1 MAVIKHISIKNSNYD
16 AAVDYLT
23 LKHDE
28 FTNKPILDENG
39 NKIPRDEFLIE
50 GIGCDPFTFGRE
62 CEATNALFHKN
73 PNREDIK
80 AHHYI
85 ISFDPR
91 DRDENGLT
99 SERAQALA
107 MNFARKNFPGH
118 QIIVC
123 THPDGHNS
131 AGNIHVHIVFNSV
144 RKTDVPMQDFMERE
158 GDSHA
163 GNKHH
168 VTKQL
173 LEYLKQ
179 ETMSMCQE
187 ESLYQVDLLSPAKVR
202 ITDREYWAKR
212 KGQAKLD
219 EENKEKAAKGI
230 APEQTI
236 YKTDKDFLRDAIHAV
251 LSDSVTFESF
261 VKKLFEQYG
270 IADHES
276 RGAIG
281 YVPPGKEKAIRGK
294 RLGTDFEKKHIEEV
308 IAENAERIRTGY
320 EESKDDESIPTGA
333 DNHHEKYQSSGI
345 RLIVDLENC
354 IKAQQNQYY
363 ARKVKIGNLKQMA
376 NTLAFLQTN
385 GIGSVEELSQLLT
398 STYEDF
404 SEKQKAL
411 KFTESRLREVNLLI
425 KNTGQYLGNKD
436 VYKEY
441 LASKDKKNFRE
452 SHRAELTLYEAARDY
467 LKEHAPRQETSD
479 GKIRF
484 RTPSIKSLRA
494 EKEKLTALKNQQYE
508 DFSYVRAK
516 YRELQTVANNVNQ
529 MLDLEHPIHKDLQQ
543 ERQSEPQMPQ
553 QKTKSS
559 HQQKET
565 GQSL

>member
-39 NKIPRDEFLIE
+39 EKIPREEFLID
-50 GIGCDPFTFGRE
+50 GINCDPFTFGRE

-73 PNREDIK
+73 QKREDIK

-99 SERAQALA
+99 TERAQALA
-107 MNFARKNFPGH
+107 MNFAKRNFPGH

-212 KGQAKLD
+212 KGQAALD
-219 EENKEKAAKGI
+219 EENKRRAAQGI
-230 APEQTI
+230 TPEQTE
-236 YKTDKDFLRDAIHAV
+236 YKTKKDFLRDAIRSV
-251 LSDSVTFESF
+251 LTDSTTFEEF
-261 VKKLFEQYG
+261 VKKLFEQYS
-270 IADHES
+270 ISVHES
-276 RGAIG
+276 RGAISFII
-281 YVPPGKEKAIRGK
+281 PEQEKPIRGK
-294 RLGTDFEKKHIEEV
+294 QLGTDFEKKHIEEV
-308 IAENAERIRTGY
+308 LAENAKSHQAG
-320 EESKDDESIPTGA
+320 P
-333 DNHHEKYQSSGI
+333 YQAYGI

-376 NTLAFLQTN
+376 GTLAFLQDN
-385 GIGSVEELSQLLT
+385 GIGSVEELSELLS
-398 STYEDF
+398 STYSDF
-404 SEKQKAL
+404 NEKQKSL
-411 KFTESRLREVNLLI
+411 RSTESRLRDVNLLI
-425 KNTGQYLGNKD
+425 KNTGQYLANKD
-436 VYKEY
+436 MYKEY
-441 LASKDKKNFRE
+441 LASKNKKDFRE
-452 SHRAELTLYEAARDY
+452 RHRTELTLYEAARDY
-467 LKEHAPRQETSD
+467 LKEHAPKETSAD
-479 GKIRF
+479 GKVKF

-508 DFSYVRAK
+508 EFSFVRAK

-529 MLDLEHPIHKDLQQ
+529 MLDLEHPIQKELQR
-543 ERQSEPQMPQ
+543 ERQSEASH
-553 QKTKSS
+553 KNKSS
-559 HQQKET
+559 QQKET